1 MKFWL
6 VFLAACLC
14 IQPAVSAATVT
25 HADWGQDAAG
35 APVELYTIAS
45 AKAEVKVTTYGAR
58 IVSIRVPNRK
68 GEMGDVVLGHD
79 SVQGYMNGGAVM
91 GATIGRYAN
100 RIDHGQFTLDGQ
112 AYHIL
117 TGANSIALH
126 GGTVGFDVKTWAAK
140 QIPDG
145 VEMTLVSPDGDMGF
159 PGSLTMHVRFTLVE
173 FHGDPALKIEYLAT
187 TDKPTVVNFTNHSYF
202 NLGDDSSTPVFGDQT
217 RIDADSYTPFD
228 SRSIPTGE
236 IASVAGTP
244 YDFRNLHAISEQMP
258 ERGWDG
264 NFVLRAPGL
273 KMPAAEVDDLTLVL
287 HDGRK
292 RIRLQARAAY
302 QRAVNL
308 FLTDQRRRI
317 VRLDAAA
324 VENAHGSGDI
334 GSQQLGHF
342 GANDL
347 VRVDGN
353 LRRRRLARA
362 DGPHR
367 LIGNHNRRRGLRRDA
382 RKRAVQSAS

>member
-1 MKFWL
+1 MKYWL
-6 VFLAACLC
+6 VFLAVCQC

-25 HADWGQDAAG
+25 HAAWGQDAAG

-100 RIDHGQFTLDGQ
+100 RIDHGQFTLNGLE
-112 AYHIL
+112 YHIP
-117 TGANSIALH
+117 TGANGIALH

-159 PGSLTMHVRFTLVE
+159 PGSLTMHVRFTVVE
-173 FHGDPALKIEYLAT
+173 IHGDPALKIEYLAT

-202 NLGDDSSTPVFGDQT
+202 NLGDDSSTPVFGDQA

-273 KMPAAEVDDLTLVL
+273 RTPAAEVDDPAS
-287 HDGRK
+287 GRTIQVFTTEPGMQFYVP
-292 RIRLQARAAY
+292 RFQPPRAA
-302 QRAVNL
+302 VNSFSL
-308 FLTDQRRRI
+308 ETQ
-317 VRLDAAA
+317 
-324 VENAHGSGDI
+324 
-334 GSQQLGHF
+334 HF
-342 GANDL
+342 PDSPNHP
-347 VRVDGN
+347 N
-353 LRRRRLARA
+353 FPSTELRPGKKF
-362 DGPHR
+362 DSTTMFVFGVM
-367 LIGNHNRRRGLRRDA
+367 RGTA
-382 RKRAVQSAS
+382 PGK